1 MLASDYLVAALATMM
16 FNAQGKDSFQGGTC
30 QGFLVRNRVLAG
42 WEGQNWIKLIQD
54 HGKYSGTP
62 LPTDLV
68 WGDPIRDDK
77 FRRWLGIAN
86 NIYEGREQDII
97 KGTLR
102 GCILDQCSPDFAV
115 KVIQPTRVIPE
126 SGAIE
131 QLHPR
136 VAQVGRWSFFK

>member
-1 MLASDYLVAALATMM
+1 MLASDYIVAALATLMQ
-16 FNAQGKDSFQGGTC
+16 NTQGKDSFQGGTC
-30 QGFLVRNRVLAG
+30 QGLLVRNRVLAA

-54 HGKYSGTP
+54 HAKYSGTP
-62 LPTDLV
+62 LDASIV

-86 NIYEGREQDII
+86 NIYEGREKDII
-97 KGTLR
+97 YGATR
-102 GCILDQCSPDFAV
+102 GCILNECTEEFAERIIRPKDPV
-115 KVIQPTRVIPE
+115 YGT
-126 SGAIE
+126 